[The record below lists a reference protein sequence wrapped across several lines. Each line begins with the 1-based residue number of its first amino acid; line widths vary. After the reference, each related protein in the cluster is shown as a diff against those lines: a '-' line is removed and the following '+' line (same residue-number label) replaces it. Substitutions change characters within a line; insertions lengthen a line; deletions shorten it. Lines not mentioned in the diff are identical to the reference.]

1 MGRVPESNDV
11 RSENEASQMFG
22 SPAEPLVDFLKNST
36 QSVVFAVGKRRVPT
50 IFRILLLHVTGCAPS
65 EHVVESGRKNGR

>member
-36 QSVVFAVGKRRVPT
+36 QSVVFAVGKK
-50 IFRILLLHVTGCAPS
+50 TGADHFSNPATSRCRMRS
-65 EHVVESGRKNGR
+65 ERACG